1 MTTPNTPEPRPGAL
15 TRIYDLILGAAFGF
29 SVGWFAWIFS
39 DRLGDDGTPAFWP
52 FAAIGVVGG
61 ILLVRWARSRKG
73 TRRWIN
79 VLWIPVLLFVLLMTA
94 IVLAL
99 KNFE

>member
-1 MTTPNTPEPRPGAL
+1 MTTPTPRRSFL
-15 TRIYDLILGAAFGF
+15 TIVYDLILGAAAGF
-29 SVGWFAWIFS
+29 SLGWFAWIFA

-52 FAAIGVVGG
+52 FAVAGVLGG
-61 ILLVRWARSRKG
+61 ILLVRWARSHKG
-73 TRRWIN
+73 TRRWVH

-99 KNFE
+99 RNFN